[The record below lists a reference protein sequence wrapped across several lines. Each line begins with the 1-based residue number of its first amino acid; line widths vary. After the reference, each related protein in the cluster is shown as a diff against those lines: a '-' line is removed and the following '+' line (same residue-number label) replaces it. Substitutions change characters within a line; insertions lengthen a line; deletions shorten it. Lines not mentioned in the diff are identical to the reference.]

1 VSGIEPVVI
10 EPFAAAKEIEGAVLA
25 AWSLGHTAEFA
36 VWYIVDFAPVGSELE
51 AVENRRAGRAE
62 AQHEATEL
70 ASAGVAA
77 QHTVGV

>member
-77 QHTVGV
+77 QHTVVV